1 MDQFRLKEIV
11 IAVITIDSTYFYVLF
26 FIAWKGEGGE
36 MNEPNTPLTHN
47 NPNLSF
53 QLLPNL
59 LYYFYDFI
67 FLFFNMHN

>member
-1 MDQFRLKEIV
+1 
-11 IAVITIDSTYFYVLF
+11 
-26 FIAWKGEGGE
+26 